1 MCGITGIT
9 TNDKQLIKDM
19 SKSILHRGPDQ
30 SGIYTDKH
38 VSLGHQRLSIIDL
51 SEKGKQPMSNEN
63 YTVWITFNGEIYN
76 YLDLK
81 PELEQKGHQFKSET
95 DTEVIVHLYEE
106 YGEQCV
112 EKLWGDFAFAIYD
125 AKKKKIFLAR
135 DRIGVK
141 PLYYHY
147 DKQRKEFSFASE
159 IKALLA
165 NNNINREINQSALRQ
180 YLTYRY
186 VFDKNTIFNNIY
198 RILPGECLTFDIK
211 TNTTTTRKYW
221 DVNPSNKTIVKKPE
235 AYYKNK
241 FLEIYEDSVKRR
253 LMSDVP
259 LGVYLSGGIDS
270 SSIITMMHALKQKNP
285 AIGDIKTF
293 SIGFDAEQSELPYSR
308 EVSEYFNTNHHEFI
322 IDAQDSVKELPKI
335 IWHCDE
341 PLADPALIPNYFLSQ
356 EAKQHVTVVLTG
368 DGGDETFA
376 GYEQAKFMMLANKI
390 NKIPFATTIAK
401 MGLRTTPTK
410 KKKKI
415 FKYSEGIGK
424 QGRERAIE
432 LFSHKN
438 NESTKYTAI
447 TGLFDDKEFNQLTLP
462 PFSLTQSVTP
472 QIQQEY
478 FIKKQ
483 TNLLNKILY
492 FELKTLLPE
501 NMLMKSDK
509 MTMTHA
515 IEARVPLLDHR
526 ITELSYQMP
535 TKLKL
540 NGLKE
545 KYILKKSMQD
555 KLPASITQRKKQR
568 FYVPIDHW
576 IRDDLQ
582 PIIDTLLSTNTLKQ
596 QGYFDPAYVQKIM
609 TNYKKAP
616 LFYARQLWTLITFQ
630 IWHAEYIDGI
640 KPQKIL

>member
-9 TNDKQLIKDM
+9 ANDKKLIKQM
-19 SKSILHRGPDQ
+19 SDSIKHRGPDQ
-30 SGIYTDKH
+30 KGIYTDRNI
-38 VSLGHQRLSIIDL
+38 SLGHQRLSIIDL
-51 SEKGKQPMSNEN
+51 SKKGRQPMCNEDS
-63 YTVWITFNGEIYN
+63 TVWITFNGEIYN

-81 PELEQKGHQFKSET
+81 PGLETKGHKFASET
-95 DTEVIVHLYEE
+95 DTEVIIHAYEE

-125 AKKKKIFLAR
+125 SNNKKLFLAR

-147 DKQRKEFSFASE
+147 DSHTKQFSFASE
-159 IKALLA
+159 IKAILA
-165 NNNINREINQSALRQ
+165 NNQVKRHINQNALRQ

-186 VFDKNTIFNNIY
+186 IFGRHTIFNNIN
-198 RILPGECLTFDIK
+198 RLLPGECLTFNLK
-211 TNTTTTRKYW
+211 TKEMCARKYW
-221 DVNPSNKTIVKKPE
+221 DVNPTNKTIVNKSE
-235 AYYKNK
+235 AYYKK
-241 FLEIYEDSVKRR
+241 QFLTLYEDSVKKR

-270 SSIITMMHALKQKNP
+270 SSIVAIMHHIKKQNLT
-285 AIGDIKTF
+285 IGDIKTF
-293 SIGFDAEQSELPYSR
+293 SIGFDANKDELPYSR
-308 EVSEYFNTNHHEFI
+308 IVSDYFNTHHHEFI
-322 IDAQDSVKELPKI
+322 IDADAVKELPNI

-376 GYEQAKFMMLANKI
+376 GYEQAKFMLLADKI
-390 NKIPFATTIAK
+390 NRIPAATTLTKI
-401 MGLRTTPTK
+401 GLRTAPTMLL
-410 KKKKI
+410 KKI

-432 LFSHKN
+432 LFSKIEN
-438 NESTKYTAI
+438 KSQAYTAI
-447 TGLFDDKEFNQLTLP
+447 TGLFDDKEFNKLTLP
-462 PFSLTQSVTP
+462 PFSLTQSPVP
-472 QIQQEY
+472 IIQQEY
-478 FIKKQ
+478 FTMPQ
-483 TNLLNKILY
+483 TALLNKILY

-526 ITELSYQMP
+526 ITELSYQIP
-535 TKLKL
+535 PYLKL
-540 NGLKE
+540 NGWRE
-545 KYILKKSMQD
+545 KYILKQSMSE
-555 KLPASITQRKKQR
+555 KLPNKITQRKKQR

-576 IRDDLQ
+576 IQDDLQ
-582 PIIDTLLSTNTLKQ
+582 PIVDTLLSPATLIR
-596 QGYFDPAYVQKIM
+596 QGYFDPNYVKKILAKYN
-609 TNYKKAP
+609 TAP
-616 LFYARQLWTLITFQ
+616 LFYARQLWTLLTFQ
-630 IWHAEYIDGI
+630 IWNAEYIDGI
-640 KPQKIL
+640 KPEKIL